1 VSALRGLAPV
11 FARPRLGDAP
21 VGTVVA
27 FAGQLGPPDPPGPA
41 MASPP
46 VGTTSPIEAW
56 GWMACD
62 GRSLTTALYP
72 ELFQAL
78 AYLYGGKDGSF
89 NLPNYGGYFLRGV
102 DEQAKIDPDPRSPPS
117 PGADAAGVG
126 STQGFA
132 LQSHEHVYSQSALAG
147 PVEEGTDAG
156 APGQASTNTGG
167 PVTASDLGAAD
178 VQVSLKETR
187 PVNIAVN
194 YIIKF
199 TIGLGLTWPGHPDRG
214 E

>member
-1 VSALRGLAPV
+1 MSDRRGPLPWLV
-11 FARPRLGDAP
+11 RPGFGDSP

-46 VGTTSPIEAW
+46 IGTTSPIEAW

-62 GRSLTTALYP
+62 GRSLATDLYP
-72 ELFQAL
+72 ELYIAL
-78 AYLYGGKDGSF
+78 GYLYGGQDGSF

-102 DEQAKIDPDPRSPPS
+102 DAQAKLDPDPRSPPS

-156 APGQASTNTGG
+156 APGKASTNTGG

-199 TIGLGLTWPGHPDRG
+199 TSGFGPAWPGHPHRG